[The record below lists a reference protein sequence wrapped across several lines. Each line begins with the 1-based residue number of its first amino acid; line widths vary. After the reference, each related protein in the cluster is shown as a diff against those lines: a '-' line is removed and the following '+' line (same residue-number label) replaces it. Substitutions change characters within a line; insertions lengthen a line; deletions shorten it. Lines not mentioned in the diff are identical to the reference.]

1 MKKGMLIKKLSS
13 VVLTVAM
20 IVTMFAAFGTVGVSA
35 ALATYTDDFN
45 WWVRNNGAN
54 VNNWTCAAESVDGN
68 YALHIV
74 NSTAVSGSNKSIQIT
89 NPYAFANMPLGKGI
103 KIVFDMKGF
112 DANDT
117 ESKIFLAVNR
127 NSALSN
133 LESTKT
139 EVTGR
144 DGWYTYTFS
153 TNSMGKNNLPGMF
166 FSISDAYECDF
177 YIDNVHMYAL
187 DENNEPIATVDYIE
201 DGDFESGK
209 KVGYNGTTKYAMKNQ
224 PDILGW
230 NIFGV
235 SGAKY
240 DANAMGAESVL
251 DKSNA
256 RSGNGSMR
264 IIRKS
269 TNNQNT
275 SPMLRLE
282 TSALVPGGTYTLTFY
297 AKTSAMGTTGFMWQ
311 FNDNTKVYNDFT
323 VEDDSEHQGWKKY
336 TASFTSGQGPLKF
349 IIYDEF
355 DGYIDDMTFT
365 DASGNNALA
374 NGTFDVDTSD
384 YEPSNPFII
393 STLQSGGVNNISWRN
408 PKSGTVTKVSLYK
421 LADGKW
427 NLISDAYSTDADKV
441 FEEYDSNLDSETV
454 YTYKL
459 RFEFSDSESREI
471 VLSKKPVRVGY
482 EDRKAGN
489 SWGITDRATDTKNQY
504 FLPNNVIIDATE
516 KASGTASLHMFT
528 NKSYDTANRPD
539 VSGDNWTA
547 SYFSRLQ
554 QAMTTTEKGKYYRLS
569 YKIKVNNATNVSSST
584 KRVIIGGGASDGSS
598 FPYSAG
604 STNGWEEKTIDLPVR
619 DGSGAAPGPFQW
631 YLGSDDVQDL
641 WIDDITLYELTGQN
655 GDVVENPINHITD
668 GGFENYTAAAAITG
682 EKATGGNKSAAI
694 EWTAPADS
702 RYIRVYETTDDGD
715 VLRAVCEPSSGGVTI
730 ENLSNDT
737 EYTFKLQ
744 SQNKNGVLSD
754 KVTVSATPTPPN
766 YEIESD
772 FGFKLGGTAA
782 TAISG
787 NGTYSVSLDVTNYR
801 ESNFAPAL
809 IVALYKDDIL
819 IECNKSDD
827 ALPSDGT
834 TKTLNASVSVSDY
847 NADSEYEISAFFW
860 NGFDTMKP
868 LLRSLSWKNK

>member
-240 DANAMGAESVL
+240 DANAMGIESVL
-251 DKSNA
+251 DKNNA

-282 TSALVPGGTYTLTFY
+282 TSALIPGGTYTLTFY

-323 VEDDSEHQGWKKY
+323 VEDDSEHQDWKKY

-374 NGTFDVDTSD
+374 NGTFDVDISD

-441 FEEYDSNLDSETV
+441 FEEYDSNLDSGTV

-504 FLPNNVIIDATE
+504 FLPNNVIIDTTE

-554 QAMTTTEKGKYYRLS
+554 QTMTTTEKGKSYRLS

-668 GGFENYTAAAAITG
+668 GGFENYTAAAAIAG
-682 EKATGGNKSAAI
+682 EKATGGNKSTAI

-754 KVTVSATPTPPN
+754 KVTISATPTPPN

-772 FGFKLGGTAA
+772 FGFKLGGTEA
-782 TAISG
+782 TAIGG

-827 ALPSDGT
+827 VLPSDGT

>member
-187 DENNEPIATVDYIE
+187 DENNEPIAMVDYIE
-201 DGDFESGK
+201 DGDFENEK

-230 NIFGV
+230 SIFGV

-282 TSALVPGGTYTLTFY
+282 TSALIPGGTYTLTFY

-323 VEDDSEHQGWKKY
+323 VEDDSEHQDWKKY

-384 YEPSNPFII
+384 YEPSK
-393 STLQSGGVNNISWRN
+393 R
-408 PKSGTVTKVSLYK
+408 
-421 LADGKW
+421 
-427 NLISDAYSTDADKV
+427 
-441 FEEYDSNLDSETV
+441 
-454 YTYKL
+454 
-459 RFEFSDSESREI
+459 R
-471 VLSKKPVRVGY
+471 SK
-482 EDRKAGN
+482 
-489 SWGITDRATDTKNQY
+489 
-504 FLPNNVIIDATE
+504 
-516 KASGTASLHMFT
+516 
-528 NKSYDTANRPD
+528 
-539 VSGDNWTA
+539 
-547 SYFSRLQ
+547 
-554 QAMTTTEKGKYYRLS
+554 
-569 YKIKVNNATNVSSST
+569 
-584 KRVIIGGGASDGSS
+584 
-598 FPYSAG
+598 
-604 STNGWEEKTIDLPVR
+604 
-619 DGSGAAPGPFQW
+619 
-631 YLGSDDVQDL
+631 
-641 WIDDITLYELTGQN
+641 
-655 GDVVENPINHITD
+655 
-668 GGFENYTAAAAITG
+668 
-682 EKATGGNKSAAI
+682 
-694 EWTAPADS
+694 
-702 RYIRVYETTDDGD
+702 
-715 VLRAVCEPSSGGVTI
+715 
-730 ENLSNDT
+730 
-737 EYTFKLQ
+737 
-744 SQNKNGVLSD
+744 
-754 KVTVSATPTPPN
+754 
-766 YEIESD
+766 
-772 FGFKLGGTAA
+772 
-782 TAISG
+782 
-787 NGTYSVSLDVTNYR
+787 
-801 ESNFAPAL
+801 
-809 IVALYKDDIL
+809 
-819 IECNKSDD
+819 
-827 ALPSDGT
+827 
-834 TKTLNASVSVSDY
+834 
-847 NADSEYEISAFFW
+847 
-860 NGFDTMKP
+860 
-868 LLRSLSWKNK
+868 

>member
-54 VNNWTCAAESVDGN
+54 VNKWTCAAESVDGN

-112 DANDT
+112 DTNDT

-127 NSALSN
+127 NSALAD
-133 LESTKT
+133 LEGTKT
-139 EVTGR
+139 AVTGR

-153 TNSMGKNNLPGMF
+153 TNAMGKSNLPGMF

-177 YIDNVHMYAL
+177 YIDNVHMYAIGE
-187 DENNEPIATVDYIE
+187 DNEPITTVDYIE

-209 KVGYNGTTKYAMKNQ
+209 TVGYNGTAKYAMKNQ

-230 NIFGV
+230 SIFGV

-282 TSALVPGGTYTLTFY
+282 TSALIPGGTYTLTFY

-311 FNDNTKVYNDFT
+311 FNDNTKVYKDFT

-504 FLPNNVIIDATE
+504 FLPNNVIIDTTE

-668 GGFENYTAAAAITG
+668 GGFENYTAAAAITD

-766 YEIESD
+766 YEIESA

-827 ALPSDGT
+827 VLPSDGT

-847 NADSEYEISAFFW
+847 NVDSEYEISAFFW

-868 LLRSLSWKNK
+868 LLRGLSWKNK

>member
-504 FLPNNVIIDATE
+504 FLPNNVIIDTTE
-516 KASGTASLHMFT
+516 KASGTAALHMFT

-682 EKATGGNKSAAI
+682 EKATGGNKSTAI

-754 KVTVSATPTPPN
+754 EVAVSATPTPPN

-827 ALPSDGT
+827 VLPSDGT